1 MLEGCNPMQ
10 NLDLLSFTLLND
22 WPVLLPIIASSV
34 VLVMVA
40 LNRYGY
46 YQKNQCDLE
55 VFVQRWQRELYR
67 SNWETANQLSQQ
79 LGGLMGSVAQE
90 GLQLLQTNRS
100 GFAKAFDITINL
112 AVRRLEKGLNILGTI
127 GTVAP
132 YLGLFGTVVR
142 ILITFGE
149 MSHAQTAGSGQVMFG
164 IGSALIATAFG
175 LAVAITAVVVNNWFR
190 DKVELFEN
198 DFQLLKL
205 VLLSVAEATTP
216 ELSTPTVSAKNTASL
231 PV

>member
-1 MLEGCNPMQ
+1 MLNF
-10 NLDLLSFTLLND
+10 DLLSFTLLND
-22 WPVLLPIIASSV
+22 WPILLPIVASSI
-34 VLVMVA
+34 VLVIVA

-46 YQKNQCDLE
+46 YKDNQRDLE
-55 VFVQRWQRELYR
+55 TFVQRWQRELYR
-67 SNWETANQLSQQ
+67 ANWDTAQQLSQQ
-79 LGGLMGSVAQE
+79 LGGLVGSVAQE
-90 GLQLLQTNRS
+90 GLQLLQTNRA
-100 GFAKAFDITINL
+100 GFDKAFDITINL

-127 GTVAP
+127 GTIAP

-149 MSHAQTAGSGQVMFG
+149 MSKAQTAGSGEVMFG

-175 LAVAITAVVVNNWFR
+175 LAIAITAVVANNWFR

-205 VLLSVAEATTP
+205 VLLSVAE
-216 ELSTPTVSAKNTASL
+216 STPVSPTAATVQKSVAT
-231 PV
+231 V